1 MTRGGHTYQQL
12 LQELV
17 DEFEKQHPH
26 IRVQIT
32 PEAGDF
38 NDKLAVLMAT
48 GLAPDVAFI
57 DANNF
62 RPFVEAGQFMNL
74 SEMIE
79 RDSDFYPTDYFPWA
93 LDSLRYK
100 GDLYALPL

>member
-1 MTRGGHTYQQL
+1 MVLSARQFLIRLALALAVTLALSVAFQSWAHAQQRRVTINFMTRGGHTYQQL

-48 GLAPDVAFI
+48 GLAPEIGRAHV
-57 DANNF
+57 
-62 RPFVEAGQFMNL
+62 
-74 SEMIE
+74 
-79 RDSDFYPTDYFPWA
+79 
-93 LDSLRYK
+93 
-100 GDLYALPL
+100 